1 MKHILYIDGN
11 KEKISWVIKSRETV
25 KQSRKHA
32 EIYYNKVTTEQ
43 SKYIAL
49 HVGLFWGIGTFI
61 IKNEDKIS
69 TMIDL
74 KSMYNVLTRNTR
86 NNDFLI
92 KTRINFINHL
102 LKLRKLDLKY
112 IFIDQKENLAK
123 IT

>member
-1 MKHILYIDGN
+1 MKHILYMDGN

-69 TMIDL
+69 IMIDL
-74 KSMYNVLTRNTR
+74 KSMYNVLTGNIK

-102 LKLRKLDLKY
+102 LKLRKNN
-112 IFIDQKENLAK
+112 IIID
-123 IT
+123 

>member
-32 EIYYNKVTTEQ
+32 EIYYNNVTTEQ

-49 HVGLFWGIGTFI
+49 HIGLFWGLGTFI

>member
-49 HVGLFWGIGTFI
+49 HVGLFWGLGTFI

-74 KSMYNVLTRNTR
+74 KSMYNVLTGNIK